1 MTIHFDYRS
10 FVLAAIVAVAG
21 IALGWP
27 IWLATIGAV
36 AVVAFSFVATT
47 RLAPRLVPAPPSS
60 PNSPTAAPAYPPRRG
75 AVHPLTPT
83 QTKVA
88 ALVAQ
93 GLTNR
98 EIADVLVVE
107 ERTIDNHV
115 AAIFDRLDFHRRSQ
129 VAVWA
134 VEHGLYK
141 PELSTQK

>member
-1 MTIHFDYRS
+1 MTIHYDYRTS
-10 FVLAAIVAVAG
+10 VLAALAAVAAALLG
-21 IALGWP
+21 APIAHAAL
-27 IWLATIGAV
+27 GAV
-36 AVVAFSFVATT
+36 AVLAFSFVASTALT
-47 RLAPRLVPAPPSS
+47 PRAIPVALAGPSVVPQV
-60 PNSPTAAPAYPPRRG
+60 PPRRG

-93 GLTNR
+93 GLTNH
-98 EIADVLVVE
+98 EIADILVVD

-134 VEHGLYK
+134 VEHGLHQ
-141 PELSTQK
+141 PDVSTQK

>member
-1 MTIHFDYRS
+1 MTIRYDHRS
-10 FVLAAIVAVAG
+10 FALAAIAAVTVLVLGAPVAHATLGAAG
-21 IALGWP
+21 VLVFGLLAATLLTPRALP
-27 IWLATIGAV
+27 IRPQG
-36 AVVAFSFVATT
+36 
-47 RLAPRLVPAPPSS
+47 PGNGPAI
-60 PNSPTAAPAYPPRRG
+60 PPRRG

-93 GLTNR
+93 GLTNH
-98 EIADVLVVE
+98 EIADILVVD

-134 VEHGLYK
+134 VEHGLHK
-141 PELSTQK
+141 PDVGTQK

>member
-1 MTIHFDYRS
+1 MTIQYDYRALLLAATAAAIALVLGAPAWHAAIS
-10 FVLAAIVAVAG
+10 AAAVLAFGVSAVTLLTPR
-21 IALGWP
+21 ALP
-27 IWLATIGAV
+27 ITPTSPEVI
-36 AVVAFSFVATT
+36 
-47 RLAPRLVPAPPSS
+47 PQIPS
-60 PNSPTAAPAYPPRRG
+60 RRG

-93 GLTNR
+93 GLTNH
-98 EIADVLVVE
+98 EIADILVVD

-134 VEHGLYK
+134 VEHGLHK
-141 PELSTQK
+141 PDVSTPK